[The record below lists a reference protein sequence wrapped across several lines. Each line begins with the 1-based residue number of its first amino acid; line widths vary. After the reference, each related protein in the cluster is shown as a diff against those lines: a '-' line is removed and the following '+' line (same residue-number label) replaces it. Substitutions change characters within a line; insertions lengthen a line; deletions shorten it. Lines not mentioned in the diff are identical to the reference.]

1 VPRTLVLVL
10 AAVLLVAGCVSRR
23 GPEASAPDSTTE
35 ETTTTTTA
43 ATTSEEEDEPVPA
56 APENAADGTNY
67 AACTDG
73 TCEVFV
79 TGVVTIPLGPEFGFT
94 EFQVTRTPG
103 STDVFGGDPVNGN
116 LHAQLGGTG
125 ELNANGITMK
135 VTSSDD
141 AGAILEFSPRE
152 G

>member
-23 GPEASAPDSTTE
+23 GPEASAPDPTTE
-35 ETTTTTTA
+35 ETTTTTTT
-43 ATTSEEEDEPVPA
+43 ATTSEEPEPVPA
-56 APENAADGTNY
+56 SPDNAADGTDY

-94 EFQVTRTPG
+94 QFQVTRAPG
-103 STDVFGGDPVNGN
+103 STDIFGGDPVNGN
-116 LHAQLGGTG
+116 LHAQIGGTG

-141 AGAILEFSPRE
+141 AGAILAFSPRE

>member
-1 VPRTLVLVL
+1 VRPLVL
-10 AAVLLVAGCVSRR
+10 ALALVLIAAGCVSRQ
-23 GPEASAPDSTTE
+23 GPTASPPESTSE
-35 ETTTTTTA
+35 ETTTTT
-43 ATTSEEEDEPVPA
+43 TTSEEEDEPVPA
-56 APENAADGTNY
+56 APENAADGTDY
-67 AACTDG
+67 AACADG

-94 EFQVTRTPG
+94 EYRVTRTPG
-103 STDVFGGDPVNGN
+103 NTNVFGGDPVNGN
-116 LHAQLGGTG
+116 LHADLGGTG

-141 AGAILEFSPRE
+141 AGAILAFSPRE